1 MAETFRFV
9 CSKPARILYS
19 SICVKS
25 SPRLDDGQQGEARYG
40 GTFGLE
46 KVDFDAMVPI
56 MVNAI
61 KSETGGFT
69 SPVDYYLA
77 CMSGKTAGERAIA
90 TAEFKCQNPSL
101 SEDTRFK
108 IKEKAQQRAELYK
121 PFAGILIAN
130 SKFPIEL
137 ARLEN
142 GKVIDIPDE
151 EHARATAGKDLFFPG
166 AWAVPSIAVKGF
178 RRKKLDDKDGCTAFL
193 QNCLFI
199 KKDAKLGS
207 SGPSNNDVFGSFAAG
222 YSDFDPTGG
231 APTADDV
238 QAAF

>member
-1 MAETFRFV
+1 MAETFRYV
-9 CSKPARILYS
+9 CQKPARTLYS
-19 SICVKS
+19 SIAVKS
-25 SPRLDDGQQGEARYG
+25 SPRLDDGSQAEPRFG
-40 GTFGLE
+40 GTFGLD
-46 KVDFDAMVPI
+46 KVDFDALIPV

-69 SPVDYYLA
+69 SPADYYLA

-90 TAEFKCQNPSL
+90 TAEFKCQNPAL
-101 SEDTRFK
+101 SEDQRFK
-108 IKEKAQQRAELYK
+108 IREKATQRADLYK
-121 PFAGILIAN
+121 DYAGILIAN

-137 ARLEN
+137 ARLEA

-151 EHARATAGKDLFFPG
+151 EHARAVAGKELFFPG
-166 AWAVPSIAVKGF
+166 AWVVPSVAIKGF
-178 RRKKLDDKDGCTAFL
+178 RRKKLDDKDGCTAYL

-199 KKDAKLGS
+199 KKDAKLGG

-231 APTADDV
+231 APTAEDV

>member
-19 SICVKS
+19 SIATAS
-25 SPRLDDGQQGEARYG
+25 APRLDNGQQAEARFG
-40 GTFGLE
+40 GTFGLD
-46 KVDFDAMVPI
+46 KVDFDALIPI

-69 SPVDYYLA
+69 SPLDYYLA
-77 CMSGKTAGERAIA
+77 CMSGKTAGERALA
-90 TAEFKCQNPSL
+90 SAEFKCQSPQL
-101 SEDTRFK
+101 SEDARFK
-108 IKEKAQQRAELYK
+108 IKEKAQQRADLYK
-121 PFAGILIAN
+121 DYAGVLIAN

-137 ARLEN
+137 AKLEG
-142 GKVIDIPDE
+142 GKIIDIPDE
-151 EHARATAGKDLFFPG
+151 AAARALAGKELFFPG
-166 AWAVPSIAVKGF
+166 AWAVPSIAIKGF

-207 SGPSNNDVFGSFAAG
+207 SGPSNNDVFGTFAAG

-231 APTADDV
+231 APTSEDM